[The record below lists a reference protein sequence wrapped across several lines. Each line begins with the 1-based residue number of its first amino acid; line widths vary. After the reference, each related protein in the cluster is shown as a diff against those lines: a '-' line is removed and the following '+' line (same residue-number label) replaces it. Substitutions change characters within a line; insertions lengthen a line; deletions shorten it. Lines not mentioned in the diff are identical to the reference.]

1 LKNQKI
7 KSFYNAMA
15 KTKPDKLFSLFEDL
29 AEKMN
34 INIVQGKGDFQG
46 GMCSVNSESYIVLN
60 KLKPI
65 DQRLGV
71 LVKEFSKLNL
81 KNIFIQPVLREYISS
96 NQQELL

>member
-1 LKNQKI
+1 
-7 KSFYNAMA
+7 MA
-15 KTKPDKLFSLFEDL
+15 KTKPDKLLSLFEDL

-71 LVKEFSKLNL
+71 LVREFSKLNL
-81 KNIFIQPVLREYISS
+81 KPVKDLISTGSVFDLLANFSIFFNKL
-96 NQQELL
+96 